1 MAMTANR
8 AAQVEEIMEHIRNR
22 ANDVLYRVGRI
33 QSADDMSTDEFTPAG
48 NVALHA
54 ARGAG
59 R

>member
-33 QSADDMSTDEFTPAG
+33 QSADDMSTDEFTPSG